1 MHFLCNLI
9 YEKERKNKRMK
20 HYSDFWFDRSD
31 TDIDELLGIE
41 KAKPKKDY
49 IKMASNQRAIA
60 NFVRI
65 VSGQNIPVTYTQRGD
80 SYTDGKKV
88 TISANIND
96 KNFDH
101 VVGLALH
108 EGSHIAFSDF
118 EALADAIRNAPN
130 DWSYEQKGFFKNMIN
145 FIEDRRIDTK
155 VFKSSP
161 GYKGYYHSLYKKYFR
176 SNAIKKGLKS
186 GMYREHDIESYE
198 FRILGFMA
206 PKESDLDALPKLRE
220 IYNLMD
226 LKNVLRLSSDGVIDL
241 ARQVSDIVFSIVDTA
256 KAKNNDNGGDEP
268 QPQNGGEDND
278 SQNGDGTTIDTGDA
292 QMTPNDNSESADS
305 DGGNGS
311 SKSNDTKEF
320 DELSDNQKKQLMNA
334 IQKTKDFMD
343 GKTPKTKLTKTDSK
357 IVNTVAKSGAEMVE
371 VGDGHMMGKTKC
383 VVIPNFTQDMID
395 SNAFHFARK
404 PYLFGDEDIWNSS
417 YGKPVA
423 EGLRLGTVLGKKLKV
438 RGEERDLIFTRQ
450 NTGKINKRLIS
461 ELGFGNE
468 RVFSQKFTERYNKAN
483 LHISIDGSGSMN
495 GTKWENAITSAV
507 AIIKA
512 AEMAGNIRVVV
523 SIRYTHQDNPV
534 LLIAYDSQKDKI
546 SKVKNLWP
554 SLHSSG
560 TTPESLCYEA
570 MMNHFL
576 GLSNSDDNY
585 FINYS
590 DGAPWFGNKEIHY
603 TGTEAI
609 KHCQKMV
616 KKIRNNGIKVMSY
629 FISSGNY
636 DYVGNDKQTFT
647 RMYGNDAAFINPT
660 NMMEVAKTMNKM
672 FLAK

>member
-1 MHFLCNLI
+1 MHFLCIFI
-9 YEKERKNKRMK
+9 YEKERKNKQMRN
-20 HYSDFWFDRSD
+20 YSDFWFDKND

-41 KAKPKKDY
+41 KVKPKKDY
-49 IKMASNQRAIA
+49 IQMASNQRAIA

-65 VSGQNIPVTYTQRGD
+65 VSGQNIPVKYTQRGD
-80 SYTDGKKV
+80 SYTDGKNV

-118 EALADAIRNAPN
+118 ELLADALRGTPN
-130 DWSYEQKGFFKNMIN
+130 DWTYEQRAFFKNMIN

-176 SNAIKKGLKS
+176 NNAIKKGLKS
-186 GMYREHDIESYE
+186 GMYREYDIESYE

-226 LKNVLRLSSDGVIDL
+226 LKNVLRLSPEGVIDL
-241 ARQVSDIVFSIVDTA
+241 ARKVSDIVFKIVDTIG
-256 KAKNNDNGGDEP
+256 KPTNDENGSGKPE
-268 QPQNGGEDND
+268 
-278 SQNGDGTTIDTGDA
+278 SQNGDEENEESDSQMGGGTTIDTGDA
-292 QMTPNDNSESADS
+292 EMTPGDNAELGEDES
-305 DGGNGS
+305 GEN
-311 SKSNDTKEF
+311 SNSVDFE
-320 DELSDNQKKQLMNA
+320 ELSDRQKKSLMNA
-334 IQKTKDFMD
+334 IEKAKEFMD
-343 GKTPKTKLTKTDSK
+343 GKTPKTKLTKKDAQV
-357 IVNTVAKSGAEMVE
+357 VNSVAKSGAELVQ
-371 VGDGHMMGKTKC
+371 VGDNGALGKTKC

-395 SNAFHFARK
+395 SKAFNFAQK
-404 PYLFGDEDIWNSS
+404 PWLYGNEDVWNSS
-417 YGKPVA
+417 YGKPIA
-423 EGLRLGTVLGKKLKV
+423 EGIRLGTMLGKKLKV

-495 GTKWENAITSAV
+495 GRKWENSITSAV

-523 SIRYTHQDNPV
+523 SIRYTNEDNPV

-554 SLHSSG
+554 SLRTCG

-570 MMNHFL
+570 MMKHFL
-576 GLSNSDDNY
+576 SLSSSDDNY

-590 DGAPWFGNKEIHY
+590 DGAPWFGNSEIHY
-603 TGTEAI
+603 SGTEAVR
-609 KHCQKMV
+609 HTQKMV
-616 KKIRNNGIKVMSY
+616 KQLRNNGIKILSY
-629 FISSGNY
+629 FISEGNY
-636 DYVGNDKQTFT
+636 WRDEKTTFNK
-647 RMYGNDAAFINPT
+647 MYGKDAAFINPT

-672 FLAK
+672 FLTK

>member
-1 MHFLCNLI
+1 M
-9 YEKERKNKRMK
+9 KN
-20 HYSDFWFDRSD
+20 YSDFWFDKYD

-41 KAKPKKDY
+41 KEKPKKDY
-49 IKMASNQRAIA
+49 IQMASNQRAIA

-65 VSGQNIPVTYTQRGD
+65 VSGQNIPVKYTQRGD
-80 SYTDGKKV
+80 SYTDGKNV

-118 EALADAIRNAPN
+118 ELLADAIRETPE
-130 DWSYEQKGFFKNMIN
+130 DWTYEQRAFFKNMIN

-176 SNAIKKGLKS
+176 NNAIRKGLKS
-186 GMYREHDIESYE
+186 GMYREYDIESYE

-226 LKNVLRLSSDGVIDL
+226 LKNVLRLSPEGVIDL
-241 ARQVSDIVFSIVDTA
+241 AREVSNMVFSIVGSVKST
-256 KAKNNDNGGDEP
+256 NDENGNG
-268 QPQNGGEDND
+268 QPE
-278 SQNGDGTTIDTGDA
+278 SQNGDGENEESDSQMGGGTTIDIGDA
-292 QMTPNDNSESADS
+292 EMTPGDDAESGDAEDGEKGDS
-305 DGGNGS
+305 VDF
-311 SKSNDTKEF
+311 E
-320 DELSDNQKKQLMNA
+320 ELSDRQKKSLINA
-334 IQKTKDFMD
+334 VQKAKDFMD
-343 GKTPKTKLTKTDSK
+343 GKTPKSKLTKRDAQ
-357 IVNTVAKSGAEMVE
+357 IVNSVAKSGAEMVE
-371 VGDGHMMGKTKC
+371 VGDGGYMGKTKC
-383 VVIPNFTQDMID
+383 VVIPNLTQDLID
-395 SNAFHFARK
+395 SNAFHFAQK
-404 PYLFGDEDIWNSS
+404 PWLYGGDDVWDSH
-417 YGKPVA
+417 YGKPIL
-423 EGLRLGTVLGKKLKV
+423 EGLRLGTMLGKKLKV

-450 NTGKINKRLIS
+450 DTGKIDKRLIS

-468 RVFSQKFTERYNKAN
+468 RVFSQTFTERYNKAN

-495 GTKWENAITSAV
+495 GKKWENAITSTV

-523 SIRYTHQDNPV
+523 SMRYTNENNPV

-554 SLHSSG
+554 SLRTSG

-590 DGAPWFGNKEIHY
+590 DGAPWFGNNDIHY
-603 TGTEAI
+603 SGTEAV
-609 KHCQKMV
+609 KHTQKMV
-616 KKIRNNGIKVMSY
+616 KQLRNNGIKILSY
-629 FISSGNY
+629 FISS
-636 DYVGNDKQTFT
+636 DYSYENEKTTFS
-647 RMYGNDAAFINPT
+647 RMYGRDATFINPT
-660 NMMEVAKTMNKM
+660 NMMEVAKTMNNM
-672 FLAK
+672 FLEK

>member
-41 KAKPKKDY
+41 KVKPKKDY

-176 SNAIKKGLKS
+176 NNAIRKGLKS
-186 GMYREHDIESYE
+186 GMYREYDIESYE

-226 LKNVLRLSSDGVIDL
+226 LKNVLRLSPEGVIDL
-241 ARQVSDIVFSIVDTA
+241 AREVSNMVFSIVGSVKST
-256 KAKNNDNGGDEP
+256 NDENGNG
-268 QPQNGGEDND
+268 QPE
-278 SQNGDGTTIDTGDA
+278 SQNGDGENEESDSQMGGGTTIDIGDA
-292 QMTPNDNSESADS
+292 EMTPGDDAESGDAEDGEKGDS
-305 DGGNGS
+305 VDF
-311 SKSNDTKEF
+311 E
-320 DELSDNQKKQLMNA
+320 ELSDRQKKSLINA
-334 IQKTKDFMD
+334 VQKAKDFMD
-343 GKTPKTKLTKTDSK
+343 GKTPKSKLTKRDAQ
-357 IVNTVAKSGAEMVE
+357 IVNSVAKSGAEMVE
-371 VGDGHMMGKTKC
+371 VGDGGYMGKTKC
-383 VVIPNFTQDMID
+383 VVIPNLTQDLID
-395 SNAFHFARK
+395 SNAFHFAQK
-404 PYLFGDEDIWNSS
+404 PWLYGGDDVWDSH
-417 YGKPVA
+417 YGKPIL
-423 EGLRLGTVLGKKLKV
+423 EGLRLGTMLGKKLKV

-450 NTGKINKRLIS
+450 DTGKIDKRLIS

-468 RVFSQKFTERYNKAN
+468 RVFSQTFTERYNKAN

-495 GTKWENAITSAV
+495 GKKWENAITSTV

-523 SIRYTHQDNPV
+523 SMRYTNENNPV

-554 SLHSSG
+554 SLRTSG

-590 DGAPWFGNKEIHY
+590 DGAPWFGNNDIHY
-603 TGTEAI
+603 SGTEAV
-609 KHCQKMV
+609 KHTQKMV
-616 KKIRNNGIKVMSY
+616 KQLRNNGIKILSY
-629 FISSGNY
+629 FISS
-636 DYVGNDKQTFT
+636 DYSYENEKTTFS
-647 RMYGNDAAFINPT
+647 RMYGRDATFINPT
-660 NMMEVAKTMNKM
+660 NMMEVAKTMNNM
-672 FLAK
+672 FLEK

>member
-1 MHFLCNLI
+1 M
-9 YEKERKNKRMK
+9 KN
-20 HYSDFWFDRSD
+20 YSDFWFDKYD

-41 KAKPKKDY
+41 KEKPKKDY
-49 IKMASNQRAIA
+49 IQMASNQRAIA

-65 VSGQNIPVTYTQRGD
+65 VSGQNIPVKYTQRGD
-80 SYTDGKKV
+80 SYTDGKNV

-118 EALADAIRNAPN
+118 ELLADAIRETPE
-130 DWSYEQKGFFKNMIN
+130 DWTYEQRAFFKNMIN

-176 SNAIKKGLKS
+176 NNAIRKGLKS
-186 GMYREHDIESYE
+186 GMYREYDIESYE

-226 LKNVLRLSSDGVIDL
+226 LKNVLRLSPEGVIDL
-241 ARQVSDIVFSIVDTA
+241 AREVSNMVFSIVGSVKST
-256 KAKNNDNGGDEP
+256 NDENGNG
-268 QPQNGGEDND
+268 QPE
-278 SQNGDGTTIDTGDA
+278 SQNGDGENEESDSQMGGGTTIDIGDA
-292 QMTPNDNSESADS
+292 EMTPGDDAESGDAEDGEKGDS
-305 DGGNGS
+305 VDF
-311 SKSNDTKEF
+311 E
-320 DELSDNQKKQLMNA
+320 ELSDRQKKSLINA
-334 IQKTKDFMD
+334 VQKAKDFMD
-343 GKTPKTKLTKTDSK
+343 GKTPKSKLTKRDAQ
-357 IVNTVAKSGAEMVE
+357 IVNSVAKSGAEMVE
-371 VGDGHMMGKTKC
+371 VGDGGYMGKTKC
-383 VVIPNFTQDMID
+383 VVIPNLTQDLID
-395 SNAFHFARK
+395 SNAFHFAQK
-404 PYLFGDEDIWNSS
+404 PWLYGGDDVWDSH
-417 YGKPVA
+417 YGKPIL
-423 EGLRLGTVLGKKLKV
+423 EGLRLGTMLGKKLKV

-450 NTGKINKRLIS
+450 DTGKIDKRLIS
-461 ELGFGNE
+461 ELGFGNA
-468 RVFSQKFTERYNKAN
+468 RVFSQTFTERYNKAN

-495 GTKWENAITSAV
+495 GKKWENAITSTV

-523 SIRYTHQDNPV
+523 SMRYTNENNPV

-554 SLHSSG
+554 SLRTSG

-590 DGAPWFGNKEIHY
+590 DGAPWFGNNDIHY
-603 TGTEAI
+603 SGTEAV
-609 KHCQKMV
+609 KHTQKMV
-616 KKIRNNGIKVMSY
+616 KQLRNNGIKILSY
-629 FISSGNY
+629 FISS
-636 DYVGNDKQTFT
+636 DYSYENEKTTFS
-647 RMYGNDAAFINPT
+647 RMYGRDATFINPT
-660 NMMEVAKTMNKM
+660 NMMEVAKTMNNM
-672 FLAK
+672 FLEK

>member
-1 MHFLCNLI
+1 M
-9 YEKERKNKRMK
+9 KN
-20 HYSDFWFDRSD
+20 YSDFWFDKYD

-41 KAKPKKDY
+41 KEKPKKDY
-49 IKMASNQRAIA
+49 IQMASNQRAIA

-65 VSGQNIPVTYTQRGD
+65 VSGQNIPVKYTQRGD
-80 SYTDGKKV
+80 SYTDGKNV

-118 EALADAIRNAPN
+118 ELLADAIRETPE
-130 DWSYEQKGFFKNMIN
+130 DWTYEQRAFFKNMIN

-176 SNAIKKGLKS
+176 NNAIRKGLKS
-186 GMYREHDIESYE
+186 GMYREYDIESYE

-226 LKNVLRLSSDGVIDL
+226 LKNVLRLSPEGVIDL
-241 ARQVSDIVFSIVDTA
+241 AREVSNMVFSIVGSVKST
-256 KAKNNDNGGDEP
+256 NDENGNG
-268 QPQNGGEDND
+268 QPE
-278 SQNGDGTTIDTGDA
+278 SQNGDGENEESDSQMGGGTTIDIGDA
-292 QMTPNDNSESADS
+292 EMTPGDDAESGDAEDGEKGDS
-305 DGGNGS
+305 VDF
-311 SKSNDTKEF
+311 E
-320 DELSDNQKKQLMNA
+320 ELSDRQKKSLINA
-334 IQKTKDFMD
+334 VQKAKDFMD
-343 GKTPKTKLTKTDSK
+343 GKTPKSKLTKRDAQ
-357 IVNTVAKSGAEMVE
+357 IVNSVAKSGAEMVE
-371 VGDGHMMGKTKC
+371 VGDGGYMGKTKC
-383 VVIPNFTQDMID
+383 VVIPNLTQDLID
-395 SNAFHFARK
+395 SKAFHFAQK
-404 PYLFGDEDIWNSS
+404 PWLYGGDDVWDSH
-417 YGKPVA
+417 YGKPIL
-423 EGLRLGTVLGKKLKV
+423 EGLRLGTMLGKKLKV

-450 NTGKINKRLIS
+450 DTGKIDKRLIS

-468 RVFSQKFTERYNKAN
+468 RVFSQTFTERYNKAN

-495 GTKWENAITSAV
+495 GKKWENAITSTV

-523 SIRYTHQDNPV
+523 SMRYTNENNPV

-554 SLHSSG
+554 SLRTSG

-590 DGAPWFGNKEIHY
+590 DGAPWFGNNDIHY
-603 TGTEAI
+603 SGTEAV
-609 KHCQKMV
+609 KHTQKMV
-616 KKIRNNGIKVMSY
+616 KQLRNNGIKILSY
-629 FISSGNY
+629 FISS
-636 DYVGNDKQTFT
+636 DYSYENEKTTFS
-647 RMYGNDAAFINPT
+647 RMYGRDATFINPT
-660 NMMEVAKTMNKM
+660 NMMEVAKTMNNM
-672 FLAK
+672 FLEK

>member
-41 KAKPKKDY
+41 KVKPKKDY

-118 EALADAIRNAPN
+118 EALADAIRDTPD
-130 DWSYEQKGFFKNMIN
+130 DWSYEQKSFFKNMIN

-186 GMYREHDIESYE
+186 GMYREYDIESYE

-268 QPQNGGEDND
+268 Q
-278 SQNGDGTTIDTGDA
+278 
-292 QMTPNDNSESADS
+292 
-305 DGGNGS
+305 
-311 SKSNDTKEF
+311 EF

-404 PYLFGDEDIWNSS
+404 PYLFGDEDIWTSS

-468 RVFSQKFTERYNKAN
+468 RVFSQTFTERYNKAN

-576 GLSNSDDNY
+576 GLSSSDDNY

-590 DGAPWFGNKEIHY
+590 DGAPWFGNKDIHY

-660 NMMEVAKTMNKM
+660 NMMEAAKTMNKM

>member
-1 MHFLCNLI
+1 M
-9 YEKERKNKRMK
+9 KN
-20 HYSDFWFDRSD
+20 YSDFWFDKYD

-41 KAKPKKDY
+41 KEKPKKDY
-49 IKMASNQRAIA
+49 IQMASNQRAIA

-65 VSGQNIPVTYTQRGD
+65 VSGQNIPVKYTQRGD
-80 SYTDGKKV
+80 SYTDGKNV

-118 EALADAIRNAPN
+118 ELLADAIRETPE
-130 DWSYEQKGFFKNMIN
+130 DWTYEQRAFFKNMIN

-176 SNAIKKGLKS
+176 NNAIRKGLKS
-186 GMYREHDIESYE
+186 GMYREYDIESYE

-226 LKNVLRLSSDGVIDL
+226 LKNVLRLSPEGVIDL
-241 ARQVSDIVFSIVDTA
+241 AREVSNMVFSIVGSVKST
-256 KAKNNDNGGDEP
+256 NDENGNG
-268 QPQNGGEDND
+268 QPE
-278 SQNGDGTTIDTGDA
+278 SQNGDGENEESDSQMGGGTTIDIGDA
-292 QMTPNDNSESADS
+292 EMTPGDDAESGDAEDGEKGDS
-305 DGGNGS
+305 VDF
-311 SKSNDTKEF
+311 E
-320 DELSDNQKKQLMNA
+320 ELSDRQKKSLINA
-334 IQKTKDFMD
+334 VQKAKDFMD
-343 GKTPKTKLTKTDSK
+343 GKTPKSKLTKRDAQ
-357 IVNTVAKSGAEMVE
+357 IVNSVAKSGAEMVE
-371 VGDGHMMGKTKC
+371 VGDGGYMGKTKC
-383 VVIPNFTQDMID
+383 VVIPNLTQDLID
-395 SNAFHFARK
+395 SNAFHFAQK
-404 PYLFGDEDIWNSS
+404 PWLYGGDDVWDSH
-417 YGKPVA
+417 YGKPIL
-423 EGLRLGTVLGKKLKV
+423 EGLRLGTMLGKKLKV

-450 NTGKINKRLIS
+450 DTGKIDKRLIS

-468 RVFSQKFTERYNKAN
+468 RVFSQTFTERYNKAN

-495 GTKWENAITSAV
+495 GKKWENSITSAV

-523 SIRYTHQDNPV
+523 SMRYTNENNPV

-554 SLHSSG
+554 SLRTSG

-590 DGAPWFGNKEIHY
+590 DGAPWFGNNDIHY
-603 TGTEAI
+603 SGTEAV
-609 KHCQKMV
+609 KHTQKMV
-616 KKIRNNGIKVMSY
+616 KQLRNNGIKILSY
-629 FISSGNY
+629 FISS
-636 DYVGNDKQTFT
+636 DYSYENEKTTFS
-647 RMYGNDAAFINPT
+647 RMYGRDATFINPT
-660 NMMEVAKTMNKM
+660 NMMEVAKTMNNM
-672 FLAK
+672 FLEK

>member
-1 MHFLCNLI
+1 M
-9 YEKERKNKRMK
+9 KN
-20 HYSDFWFDRSD
+20 YSDFWFDKYD

-41 KAKPKKDY
+41 KEKPKKDY
-49 IKMASNQRAIA
+49 IQMASNQRAIA

-65 VSGQNIPVTYTQRGD
+65 VSGQNIPVKYTQRGD
-80 SYTDGKKV
+80 SYTDGKNV

-118 EALADAIRNAPN
+118 ELLADAIRETPE
-130 DWSYEQKGFFKNMIN
+130 DWTYEQRAFFKNMIN

-176 SNAIKKGLKS
+176 NNAIRKGLKS
-186 GMYREHDIESYE
+186 GMYREYDIESYE

-226 LKNVLRLSSDGVIDL
+226 LKNVLRLSPEGVIDL
-241 ARQVSDIVFSIVDTA
+241 AREVSNMVFSIVGSVKST
-256 KAKNNDNGGDEP
+256 NDENGNG
-268 QPQNGGEDND
+268 QPE
-278 SQNGDGTTIDTGDA
+278 SQNGDGENEESDSQMGGGTTIDIGDA
-292 QMTPNDNSESADS
+292 EMTPGDDAESGDAEDGEKGDS
-305 DGGNGS
+305 VDF
-311 SKSNDTKEF
+311 E
-320 DELSDNQKKQLMNA
+320 ELSDRQKKSLINA
-334 IQKTKDFMD
+334 VQKAKDFMD
-343 GKTPKTKLTKTDSK
+343 GKTPKSKLTKRDAQ
-357 IVNTVAKSGAEMVE
+357 IVNSVAKSGAEMVE
-371 VGDGHMMGKTKC
+371 VGDGGYMGKTKC
-383 VVIPNFTQDMID
+383 VVIPNLTQDLID
-395 SNAFHFARK
+395 SNAFHFAQK
-404 PYLFGDEDIWNSS
+404 PWLYGGDDVWDSH
-417 YGKPVA
+417 YGKPIL
-423 EGLRLGTVLGKKLKV
+423 EGLRLGTMLGKKLKV

-450 NTGKINKRLIS
+450 DTGKIDKRLIS

-468 RVFSQKFTERYNKAN
+468 RVFSQTFTERYNKAN
-483 LHISIDGSGSMN
+483 LHISIDGSGAMK
-495 GTKWENAITSAV
+495 GKKWENAITSTV

-523 SIRYTHQDNPV
+523 SMRYTNENNPV

-554 SLHSSG
+554 SLRTSG

-590 DGAPWFGNKEIHY
+590 DGAPWFGNNDIHY
-603 TGTEAI
+603 SGTEAV
-609 KHCQKMV
+609 KHTQKMV
-616 KKIRNNGIKVMSY
+616 KQLRNNGIKILSY
-629 FISSGNY
+629 FISS
-636 DYVGNDKQTFT
+636 DYSYENEKTTFS
-647 RMYGNDAAFINPT
+647 RMYGRDATFINPT
-660 NMMEVAKTMNKM
+660 NMMEVAKTMNNM
-672 FLAK
+672 FLEK

>member
-1 MHFLCNLI
+1 M
-9 YEKERKNKRMK
+9 KN
-20 HYSDFWFDRSD
+20 YSDFWFDKYD

-41 KAKPKKDY
+41 KEKPKKDY
-49 IKMASNQRAIA
+49 IQMASNQRAIA

-65 VSGQNIPVTYTQRGD
+65 VSGQNIPVKYTQRGD
-80 SYTDGKKV
+80 SYTDGKNV

-118 EALADAIRNAPN
+118 ELLADAIRKTPD
-130 DWSYEQKGFFKNMIN
+130 DWTYEQRAFFKNMIN

-176 SNAIKKGLKS
+176 NNAIRKGLKS
-186 GMYREHDIESYE
+186 GMYREYDIESYE

-226 LKNVLRLSSDGVIDL
+226 LKNVLRLSPEGVIDL
-241 ARQVSDIVFSIVDTA
+241 AREVSDMVFSIVGSVKST
-256 KAKNNDNGGDEP
+256 NDENGNG
-268 QPQNGGEDND
+268 QPE
-278 SQNGDGTTIDTGDA
+278 SQNGDGENEESDSQMGGGTTIDIGDA
-292 QMTPNDNSESADS
+292 EMTPGDDAESGDAEGGEKGDS
-305 DGGNGS
+305 VDF
-311 SKSNDTKEF
+311 E
-320 DELSDNQKKQLMNA
+320 ELSDRQKKSLINA
-334 IQKTKDFMD
+334 VQKAKDFMD
-343 GKTPKTKLTKTDSK
+343 GKTPKSKLTKRDAQ
-357 IVNTVAKSGAEMVE
+357 IVNSVAKSGAEMVE
-371 VGDGHMMGKTKC
+371 VGDGGYMGKTKC
-383 VVIPNFTQDMID
+383 VVIPNLTQDLID
-395 SNAFHFARK
+395 SKAFHFAQK
-404 PYLFGDEDIWNSS
+404 PWLYGDDNVWDSH
-417 YGKPVA
+417 YGKPIL
-423 EGLRLGTVLGKKLKV
+423 EGLRLGTMLGKKLKV
-438 RGEERDLIFTRQ
+438 RGEERDLIFTCQ
-450 NTGKINKRLIS
+450 DTGKIDKRLIS
-461 ELGFGNE
+461 ELGFGNA
-468 RVFSQKFTERYNKAN
+468 RVFSQTFTERYNKAN

-495 GTKWENAITSAV
+495 GKKWENSITSAV

-523 SIRYTHQDNPV
+523 SMRYTNEDNPV

-554 SLHSSG
+554 SLRTSG

-590 DGAPWFGNKEIHY
+590 DGAPWFGNGEIHY
-603 TGTEAI
+603 SGTEAV
-609 KHCQKMV
+609 KHTQKMV
-616 KKIRNNGIKVMSY
+616 KQLRNNGIKILSY
-629 FISSGNY
+629 FISS
-636 DYVGNDKQTFT
+636 DYSYENEKTTFS
-647 RMYGNDAAFINPT
+647 RMYGRDATFINPT
-660 NMMEVAKTMNKM
+660 NMMEVAKTMNNM
-672 FLAK
+672 FLEK

>member
-1 MHFLCNLI
+1 
-9 YEKERKNKRMK
+9 MK
-20 HYSDFWFDRSD
+20 HYSDFWFDRND

-41 KAKPKKDY
+41 KVKPKKDY
-49 IKMASNQRAIA
+49 IQMASNQRAIA

-118 EALADAIRNAPN
+118 EDLADAIRNAPN
-130 DWSYEQKGFFKNMIN
+130 DWTYEQKAFFKNMIN

-176 SNAIKKGLKS
+176 NNAIKKGLKS
-186 GMYREHDIESYE
+186 GMYREYDIESYE

-226 LKNVLRLSSDGVIDL
+226 LKNVLRLSSVGVIDL
-241 ARQVSDIVFSIVDTA
+241 AREVSDIVFKIVDTIG
-256 KAKNNDNGGDEP
+256 KPTNDENGGGKPE
-268 QPQNGGEDND
+268 
-278 SQNGDGTTIDTGDA
+278 SQNGDEENDFESGDGTTVDTGNA
-292 QMTPNDNSESADS
+292 EMTPNENAESGDS
-305 DGGNGS
+305 DGSDTNGS
-311 SKSNDTKEF
+311 DNVETKEF
-320 DELSDNQKKQLMNA
+320 EELSDRQKKSLINA
-334 IQKTKDFMD
+334 VQKAKDFMD
-343 GKTPKTKLTKTDSK
+343 GKTPKSKLTKADSQ

-395 SNAFHFARK
+395 SNAFNFARK
-404 PYLFGDEDIWNSS
+404 PWLYGDENVWDSHH
-417 YGKPVA
+417 GKPIA
-423 EGLRLGTVLGKKLKV
+423 EGIRLGTMLGKKLKV

-523 SIRYTHQDNPV
+523 SIRYTNQDNPV

-554 SLHSSG
+554 SLNTCG

-609 KHCQKMV
+609 KHTRKMV
-616 KKIRNNGIKVMSY
+616 KILRNNGIKILSY
-629 FISSGNY
+629 FISSGY
-636 DYVGNDKQTFT
+636 MGNDKDTFT
-647 RMYGNDAAFINPT
+647 RMYGKDAAFINPT